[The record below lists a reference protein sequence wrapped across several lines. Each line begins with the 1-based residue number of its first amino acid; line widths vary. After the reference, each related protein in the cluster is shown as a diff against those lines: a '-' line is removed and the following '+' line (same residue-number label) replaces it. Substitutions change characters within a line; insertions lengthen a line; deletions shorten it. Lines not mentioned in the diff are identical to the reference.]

1 MNAETRDQRSGRAEG
16 ISATVLKQIYREMV
30 RISAVD
36 VGIRHGLAAGKF
48 QFNYWPVTG
57 QEAIPACL
65 APLIGKDDHL
75 VTTYRGWHDHVAKGV
90 PLREAFAEAFGR
102 VDGINRGKGGPP
114 HLVDPDCGA
123 MLTTAI
129 VGAGAPVAN
138 GLALAA
144 KARGTGR
151 VTVVNFGDGA
161 TSIGAVHEA
170 VNMAGALRLPVLFML
185 QNNQIGEYTPVAEYT
200 ATNQFVDRASGYGIK
215 GIRADG
221 NDIVAMYRAAQE
233 AVRYLR
239 EGNGPVLFEAV
250 TLRLG
255 PHYGVTPPDH
265 LDREALERGQRE
277 APIPRA
283 RKLLIEQE
291 IATEAELAE
300 MEAAAKAEVDD
311 AIAWALQRPQTP
323 VSELECDVYD
333 RPEYVPRPGSY
344 PVFAQHE
351 GAFTGPST
359 QLSVGGAVRDA
370 MDVAM
375 AASKDVILLGE
386 DVGKPGGLQK
396 TSVGLY
402 DKYGGDRVIST
413 PIAETAIIGA
423 GIGAALAGMRPI
435 CEIMFS
441 DFLGVCLDQVANH
454 AAKQRFMSAGKT
466 SVPMTM
472 RVMVGPNPMGGTG
485 AQHTQSLEAW
495 LLHVPGL
502 KVVYPSTP
510 REAKGLLTTCIWDED
525 PCAIFENLKLLHT
538 QKGEVPQGDYRIP
551 LGVADIKR
559 PGKDISVLTY
569 GWQVHEALAAASELA
584 GEGIDVEVVDLRSL
598 LPLDYPTVFESVRKT
613 RRALVLTAATRFG
626 GFSGEVAST
635 INEELHRELHLPAQ
649 RMGALFVPIGY
660 ARHLEA
666 AQMPRAAGIAAR
678 IREIVKG

>member
-1 MNAETRDQRSGRAEG
+1 MA
-16 ISATVLKQIYREMV
+16 ISASAPQASRTRGIEPLVLKQIYREMA
-30 RISAVD
+30 RIAAVD
-36 VGIRHGLAAGKF
+36 LAIRQGLAAGRF
-48 QFNYWPVTG
+48 QFNYWPMTG
-57 QEAIPACL
+57 QEAIPASL
-65 APLIGKDDHL
+65 APLLDKSDYL
-75 VTTYRGWHDHVAKGV
+75 VTTYRGWHDQVAKGV
-90 PLREAFAEAFGR
+90 PLRQAFAEALGR
-102 VDGINRGKGGPP
+102 ADGINRGKGGPP
-114 HLVDPDCGA
+114 HLAHPESGL

-138 GLALAA
+138 GLAIAA
-144 KARGTGR
+144 KAAGKGR

-161 TSIGAVHEA
+161 SSIGAVHEA
-170 VNMAGALRLPVLFML
+170 LNMAGALKLPVLFML

-200 ATNQFVDRASGYGIK
+200 ATRQFVDRAIGYGIK

-221 NDIVAMYRAAQE
+221 NDIVEMHTAAAE
-233 AVRYLR
+233 AVRYIR

-255 PHYGVTPPDH
+255 DHYGITPPGH
-265 LDREALERGQRE
+265 LDKEALARGQRE

-283 RKLLIEQE
+283 RALLLEQG
-291 IATEAELAE
+291 ICTQSELDDFD
-300 MEAAAKAEVDD
+300 AAAKAEVDE
-311 AIAWALQRPQTP
+311 AITWALSRPQTG
-323 VSELECDVYD
+323 VEELERDIYD
-333 RPEYVPRPGSY
+333 KPEYLPRPGQY
-344 PVFAQHE
+344 PRFADHE
-351 GAFTGPST
+351 PSPSGPTT
-359 QLSVGGAVRDA
+359 QLTLGAAVRDA
-370 MDVAM
+370 MEVAM

-402 DKYGGDRVIST
+402 DKFGGDRIIST
-413 PIAETAIIGA
+413 PIAETAIVGA

-454 AAKQRFMSAGKT
+454 AAKQRFMSAGQT

-472 RVMVGPNPMGGTG
+472 RVMLGPNPFGGTG

-510 REAKGLLTTCIWDED
+510 REAKGLLATCIWDDD
-525 PCAIFENLKLLHT
+525 PCAIFENTKLLHT

-559 PGKDISVLTY
+559 VGKDISVVTY
-569 GWQVHEALAAASELA
+569 GWQVHEALAAAVELQKD
-584 GEGIDVEVVDLRSL
+584 GIEVEVVDLRSL

-613 RRALVLTAATRFG
+613 RRALVLTAATQFC
-626 GFSGEVAST
+626 GFSGEIAST

-649 RMGALFVPIGY
+649 RMGAPYSPIGY
-660 ARHLEA
+660 ARQLEA
-666 AQMPRAAGIAAR
+666 AQLPRAAGIAER
-678 IREIVKG
+678 IRQIVKA